1 MNESRAISTPTLGA
15 TVADPSMPLIINCA
29 VETQKGAFFEP
40 HTENKLRWMHFS
52 ASDAPKIPIF
62 GRHSQLLRISAC
74 HRAARA
80 AKDFDAAIVVTHGPR
95 ISFLVQYFLTLYGYR
110 GPHLAFTFNYPKL
123 PTGLKAIVH
132 HRGFKAI
139 DRFVVFSTMERR
151 MYHEYFNIPLDR
163 VEFMH
168 WGVEP
173 PRLDPAD
180 YPLVS
185 GDYLCALG
193 GNSRDYRT
201 FIESVKRL
209 PEVNVVMVVRP
220 ENLVGLDL
228 PPNVRVMTNIPFAH
242 AMNVLAFSRFMVL
255 PLDRADVPC
264 GHVTLVNAMHLGKA
278 FAITRSAGIADYI
291 REGENA
297 LMFSAK
303 SVNEM
308 TDVLRRMW
316 YDPELCA
323 RLGSAGRAFAAEHCT
338 ESHTFTAVLR
348 IFRRLGVRLSDAS
361 DGVVK
366 PGGSEDSPSTRLGE
380 ECPTSLGTS
389 QYVS

>member
-1 MNESRAISTPTLGA
+1 
-15 TVADPSMPLIINCA
+15 MPLIINCA
-29 VETQKGAFFEP
+29 VETHKGAFFEP
-40 HTENKLRWMHFS
+40 HTENQLRWMHFS
-52 ASDAPKIPIF
+52 TSDPLNVPAF
-62 GRHSQLLRISAC
+62 RQHSQLLRISAC
-74 HRAARA
+74 RRAARA
-80 AKDFDAAIVVTHGPR
+80 AREFGAAIVVTHGPR
-95 ISFLVQYFLTLYGYR
+95 ISFLVQHFLNLYGYR

-132 HRGFKAI
+132 HKGFKAI
-139 DRFVVFSTMERR
+139 DRFVVFSTIERK
-151 MYHEYFNIPLDR
+151 MYHEYFNIPLER
-163 VEFMH
+163 VEFIH
-168 WGVEP
+168 WGVDP

-180 YPLVS
+180 HPLVS
-185 GDYLCALG
+185 GEYLCALG

-201 FIESVKRL
+201 FIESLKRL

-228 PPNVRVMTNIPFAH
+228 PPNVKVMTNIPFAQ
-242 AMNVLAFSRFMVL
+242 AMNILGFSRFMAL
-255 PLDRADVPC
+255 PLAGADVPC

-278 FAITRSAGIADYI
+278 FAITRSAGISDYI

-303 SVNEM
+303 SVDEM

-338 ESHTFTAVLR
+338 ESHTFTAVTR
-348 IFRRLGVRLSDAS
+348 IFRQLGVRLSDARMGVDES
-361 DGVVK
+361 DGSEY
-366 PGGSEDSPSTRLGE
+366 GGPATQLGGKRPA
-380 ECPTSLGTS
+380 C
-389 QYVS
+389 